1 MKKLS
6 MILMAAMLVLA
17 MSCKKEKAEEEPV
30 GQGFSAIME
39 NQGGN
44 DKTSLVGTD
53 VWWEQNDAIF
63 VNNGNETVKF
73 GLTSSVENKGYFNAD
88 VTSGFYTNNYTAYYP
103 AYENGNIWQNGTLSL
118 PQTQTCGVTRT
129 VENKQFVSF
138 ASGAN
143 PTVASSTTATLP
155 FKNVCGLL
163 ALQLTGTCK
172 VSSIELTANGG
183 IKLWGSGTVSLTD
196 PTKPKLSS
204 LNGGGSTITLNCG
217 GGGVQLDATNPT
229 TFYFVL
235 PPVKLT
241 SGFSVKLTDTENK
254 VWTQSASSSIE
265 IKRSM
270 LKNMAKVNVVTAYPV
285 PSVTLNEGSLSGT
298 TYTANGT
305 VSVSSSATCKYG
317 FVYSTNA
324 TPIVSNGIKAGETT
338 GTIGSTAVQFTT
350 NISGLTQGTTY
361 YVRAYATLDNTN
373 YTYSTTIATVTI
385 PQPVTA
391 SSTIAQD
398 HYCSKFTYTVKGT
411 ATLSASGTCEYG
423 IVYGTSSNP
432 TTANTMVT
440 VATST
445 FSGAKNFTVDMRNR
459 GLSPDVTYY
468 VRAYTI
474 CNGTTN
480 YSSQITIML
489 PKPWSNGASPYP
501 FKGGLYFS
509 HGNLQYNA
517 SGCHEP
523 AGGLLSI
530 GGTWKFADNQYDY
543 KGDNNTQASS
553 TYTGWIDLFQWGTSG
568 YYHNLIGSYPNA
580 TWVPWSNNMELGWPG
595 GEHRDLYNQADWG
608 YNKIS
613 NGGDTENSG
622 WRTPTMSEWQGLT
635 SKMSQCTV
643 CGVKGALLVPENW
656 TGGTK
661 SSYTASSNPSWE
673 EAEAAGAVF
682 LPYGGA
688 IDLHDPSTVGYIN
701 KGSWYWSSTYFNGL
715 SIFGYESAYNLQIGT
730 TGFAGNVALPAGYRI
745 AVRLVK
751 K

>member
-1 MKKLS
+1 MKRLS
-6 MILMAAMLVLA
+6 MIFMAATLVLA
-17 MSCKKEKAEEEPV
+17 ISCKKEKAEEEPV

-73 GLTSSVENKGYFNAD
+73 GLTSSVENQGYFNAD

-103 AYENGNIWQNGTLSL
+103 AYENENENIWQNGTLSL

-143 PTVASSTTATLP
+143 PTVASSSTATLP

-183 IKLWGSGTVSLTD
+183 IKLWGSGTVSLAD
-196 PTKPKLSS
+196 PTKPKLAP
-204 LNGGGSTITLNCG
+204 LTGGGSTITLNCG
-217 GGGVQLDATNPT
+217 SNGVQLNSTNPT

-235 PPVKLT
+235 PPVTLT

-254 VWTQSASSSIE
+254 LWEQSASSSIE

-270 LKNMAKVNVVTAYPV
+270 LKSMTKVNVVTAYPV

-305 VSVSSSATCKYG
+305 VSVSSSTTCKYG
-317 FVYSTNA
+317 FVYSSNQ
-324 TPIVSNGIKAGETT
+324 TPTVDNGTKAGETS

-350 NISGLTQGTTY
+350 NISGLTQGATY

-391 SSTIAQD
+391 TPSLSQGR
-398 HYCSKFTYTVKGT
+398 HCSIFTYTVNGGV
-411 ATLSASGTCEYG
+411 TLSASGTCEYG
-423 IVYGTSSNP
+423 IVIGTSQNP
-432 TTANTMVT
+432 TTANSKIYTT
-440 VATST
+440 SST
-445 FSGAKNFTVDMRNR
+445 FSGSKTYTVDLRN
-459 GLSPDVTYY
+459 SPNGVTLTPDQTYY
-468 VRAYTI
+468 VRAYAI
-474 CNGTTN
+474 CNGTTT
-480 YSSQITIML
+480 YSSQLSVKL

-509 HGNLQYNA
+509 HGNLQYKA
-517 SGCHEP
+517 TGWHVPSQAFE
-523 AGGLLSI
+523 SI
-530 GGTWKFADNQYDY
+530 GGTWRFAENQYDY
-543 KGDNNTQASS
+543 RGSANTQASS
-553 TYTGWIDLFQWGTSG
+553 EYNDWIDIFSWGTSG
-568 YYHNLIGSYPNA
+568 YWHTAYSNFYPWGNGF
-580 TWVPWSNNMELGWPG
+580 GWPG
-595 GEHRDLYNQADWG
+595 DQYVDLYYCADWG
-608 YNKIS
+608 YNSIV
-613 NGGDTENSG
+613 GGGESEDK
-622 WRTPTMSEWQGLT
+622 WRTPTMGEWNALEDYVQN
-635 SKMSQCTV
+635 CTV
-643 CGVKGALLVPENW
+643 CGVKGKVIKPLNW
-656 TGGTK
+656 TGNVAAA
-661 SSYTASSNPSWE
+661 YTNDSNPSWS
-673 EAEAAGAVF
+673 EAEAAGLVF
-682 LPYGGA
+682 LPYAGGLN
-688 IDLHDPSTVGYIN
+688 ITNGEYSTQL
-701 KGSWYWSSTYFNGL
+701 GSWYWSSSCYIYGYYGAWAIQMDDANYQQAPMMD
-715 SIFGYESAYNLQIGT
+715 IFK
-730 TGFAGNVALPAGYRI
+730 FP
-745 AVRLVK
+745 VRLVK